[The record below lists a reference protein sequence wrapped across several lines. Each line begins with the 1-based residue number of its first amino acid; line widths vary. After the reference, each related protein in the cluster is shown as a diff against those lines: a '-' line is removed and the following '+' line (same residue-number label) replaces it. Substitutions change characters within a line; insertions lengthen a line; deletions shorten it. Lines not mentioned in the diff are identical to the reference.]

1 MKTVPEIEG
10 VSLPFLPIGGVEEL
24 RKPVSHQGIKQTDD
38 RFGRIFDEELRKL
51 KFSAHA
57 RSRLISREMDISLEE
72 LSRLENAVDR
82 IEEKGGNGALVL
94 LDNRAFIVNVP
105 SRTVITAVDNTQLKE
120 NVFTNID
127 SAVFA

>member
-1 MKTVPEIEG
+1 MPEIDG
-10 VSLPFLPIGGVEEL
+10 VSLPFLPLGGIEEL
-24 RKPVSHQGIKQTDD
+24 RKSTGVHPGIRQGDD
-38 RFGRIFDEELRKL
+38 SFGKIFEEELKKL

-57 RSRLISREMDISLEE
+57 RSRLVSREMDISPEE
-72 LSRLENAVDR
+72 FSRLENAVDR
-82 IEEKGGNGALVL
+82 IEKKGGNESLVL

-105 SRTVITAVDNTQLKE
+105 NRTVITAVDSTQLKE